1 MPKLEGK
8 LSLLATYDDIMRKSR
23 VLKTGDETEFR
34 RFVQNQE
41 QCRIKW
47 HSLEVEVESLQERIR
62 RLEAEN
68 SGLTLKL
75 KHARGQIE
83 EELEKRQFLEHER
96 DEQERQI
103 GLIRELLNDRNGRS
117 TLNEQEREKLFM
129 LSTTH
134 RSHLEGS
141 PSKRKSDEYHQ
152 DRKRLRTINESAHS
166 MLSDDEYDKTEDDLH
181 TTYLRSGRRF
191 KRPSAPPLEE
201 DLPKK
206 RKSGEDRDN
215 SIITT
220 TTVTIGANG
229 APVAA
234 ETEVKTVK
242 TLNKSFSEPALDK
255 HMPAPSRDAD
265 SEPESEDSY
274 YGTPRNNN
282 NKRRK
287 SRGILKTTPSE
298 TPVLRKAHSASKG
311 LNRVHVFMSKTVIKP
326 ENCVPCGKRIK
337 FGKLAMKCKD
347 CRSTCHPDCKDNLP
361 LPCIPLAPGTP
372 GGNKLVGGIMSDYAP
387 LERPMIPAIVVHCV
401 NEVEARGLNEVGIYR
416 LSGSDSQV
424 KELKKEFMK
433 GKGVPNLSH
442 IDDIHVVCGCMKDFL
457 RGLKEPLVT
466 FGLWKDF
473 VGAAENRDR
482 ALGLSEMYQAIS
494 QLPQANKDTLAFLI
508 LHLLRVGDIVECKM
522 PLTNLA
528 KVFGPTIVGYSV
540 PDPEPLQMIN
550 ETKYQA
556 MVMEKLFEI
565 PVDYWE
571 SYLNVDEENIYP
583 NQYNTPQT
591 PDGAMP
597 HSRLGPL
604 HTPGSHDVRSKTWG
618 KSSFTPKFSS
628 KSNHVTKKPSHFFS
642 SPKLH

>member
-141 PSKRKSDEYHQ
+141 PS
-152 DRKRLRTINESAHS
+152 KRLRTINESAHS

>member
-1 MPKLEGK
+1 MPKMESK
-8 LSLLATYDDIMRKSR
+8 LSLLAAYDDIMRKSR
-23 VLKTGDETEFR
+23 VLKAGDETEFR
-34 RFVQNQE
+34 RFVGNQE
-41 QCRIKW
+41 QCRVKW
-47 HSLEVEVESLQERIR
+47 HNLEVEVEHLQERIH

-68 SGLTLKL
+68 SGLNLKL

-83 EELEKRQFLEHER
+83 EELEKRLILEHER
-96 DEQERQI
+96 EEQERQI
-103 GLIRELLNDRNGRS
+103 GLIRELLNDRNGRG
-117 TLNEQEREKLFM
+117 TLNEQDREKLFM

-141 PSKRKSDEYHQ
+141 PSKRKSETAH
-152 DRKRLRTINESAHS
+152 REGKRLRTINESAHS

-181 TTYLRSGRRF
+181 TTYLRSGRKF
-191 KRPSAPPLEE
+191 KRPSAPPMEE
-201 DLPKK
+201 EFPKK
-206 RKSGEDRDN
+206 RRSGDEKDN

-220 TTVTIGANG
+220 TTVTIGADG

-255 HMPAPSRDAD
+255 HVAAPDRDAD

-274 YGTPRNNN
+274 YATPRNNN

-287 SRGILKTTPSE
+287 SRGILKTTPLE
-298 TPVLRKAHSASKG
+298 APILRKANSAGRG
-311 LNRVHVFMSKTVIKP
+311 LNRVHVFMSKTIIKP
-326 ENCVPCGKRIK
+326 ESCVPCGKRIK

-347 CRSTCHPDCKDNLP
+347 CRSTCHPDCKDKLP

-372 GGNKLVGGIMSDYAP
+372 SGNKAIGGIIGDFAP
-387 LERPMIPAIVVHCV
+387 IERPMIPALVVHCV
-401 NEVEARGLNEVGIYR
+401 NEVEARGLVEVGIYR
-416 LSGSDSQV
+416 VPGADSQV

-433 GKGVPNLSH
+433 GKGLPNLSH
-442 IDDIHVVCGCMKDFL
+442 IDDIHVVCGCLKDFL

-494 QLPQANKDTLAFLI
+494 QMPQANKDTLAFLV
-508 LHLLRVGDIVECKM
+508 LHLLRVGDIPDCKM
-522 PLTNLA
+522 PLSNLA
-528 KVFGPTIVGYSV
+528 KVFGPTIIGYSV

-550 ETKYQA
+550 ETKYQS
-556 MVMEKLFEI
+556 MVMEKMFEI

-571 SYLNVDEENIYP
+571 SYLNVEEENIYP
-583 NQYNTPQT
+583 NQYNTPKT
-591 PDGAMP
+591 PDGALP

-604 HTPGSHDVRSKTWG
+604 HTPGSQEFRSKTWS
-618 KSSFTPKFSS
+618 KNSFTPKFSS
-628 KSNHVTKKPSHFFS
+628 KTQHISKKPSHFFS
-642 SPKLH
+642 SPKLN

>member
-1 MPKLEGK
+1 
-8 LSLLATYDDIMRKSR
+8 
-23 VLKTGDETEFR
+23 
-34 RFVQNQE
+34 
-41 QCRIKW
+41 
-47 HSLEVEVESLQERIR
+47 
-62 RLEAEN
+62 
-68 SGLTLKL
+68 
-75 KHARGQIE
+75 
-83 EELEKRQFLEHER
+83 
-96 DEQERQI
+96 
-103 GLIRELLNDRNGRS
+103 
-117 TLNEQEREKLFM
+117 
-129 LSTTH
+129 
-134 RSHLEGS
+134 
-141 PSKRKSDEYHQ
+141 
-152 DRKRLRTINESAHS
+152 
-166 MLSDDEYDKTEDDLH
+166 
-181 TTYLRSGRRF
+181 
-191 KRPSAPPLEE
+191 
-201 DLPKK
+201 
-206 RKSGEDRDN
+206 
-215 SIITT
+215 
-220 TTVTIGANG
+220 
-229 APVAA
+229 
-234 ETEVKTVK
+234 
-242 TLNKSFSEPALDK
+242 
-255 HMPAPSRDAD
+255 
-265 SEPESEDSY
+265 
-274 YGTPRNNN
+274 
-282 NKRRK
+282 
-287 SRGILKTTPSE
+287 
-298 TPVLRKAHSASKG
+298 
-311 LNRVHVFMSKTVIKP
+311 
-326 ENCVPCGKRIK
+326 
-337 FGKLAMKCKD
+337 MKCKD

-372 GGNKLVGGIMSDYAP
+372 GGNKLVGGVMSDFAP
-387 LERPMIPAIVVHCV
+387 IERPMIPAIVVHCV

-416 LSGSDSQV
+416 VPGADSQV

-442 IDDIHVVCGCMKDFL
+442 IDDIHVVCGCLKDFL

-466 FGLWKDF
+466 FGLWRDF

-508 LHLLRVGDIVECKM
+508 LHLLRVGDIPDCKM

-556 MVMEKLFEI
+556 MVMEKMFEI

-604 HTPGSHDVRSKTWG
+604 HTPGSQDFRSKTWG

-628 KSNHVTKKPSHFFS
+628 KSNHVSKKPSHFFS

>member
-1 MPKLEGK
+1 MPKMEGK
-8 LSLLATYDDIMRKSR
+8 LSLLASYDDIMRKSR
-23 VLKTGDETEFR
+23 VLKGGDEAEFR

-47 HSLEVEVESLQERIR
+47 HSLEVEVDALQERIR

-68 SGLTLKL
+68 SGLNLKL

-103 GLIRELLNDRNGRS
+103 GLIRELLNDRNGRN
-117 TLNEQEREKLFM
+117 TLNEQERERLFM

-141 PSKRKSDEYHQ
+141 PSKRKSEVSHQ
-152 DRKRLRTINESAHS
+152 ERKRLRTINESAHS

-181 TTYLRSGRRF
+181 TTYLRNGRKI
-191 KRPSAPPLEE
+191 KRPSAPPMEE
-201 DLPKK
+201 ELPKK
-206 RKSGEDRDN
+206 RKSGDERDN

-220 TTVTIGANG
+220 TTVTIGVDG

-255 HMPAPSRDAD
+255 HMPAPCRDAD

-326 ENCVPCGKRIK
+326 ENCVPCGKRIR

-372 GGNKLVGGIMSDYAP
+372 GGNKLVGGVMSDFAP

-416 LSGSDSQV
+416 VPGADSQV

-442 IDDIHVVCGCMKDFL
+442 IDDIHVVCGCLKDFL

-466 FGLWKDF
+466 FGLWRDF

-508 LHLLRVGDIVECKM
+508 LHLLRVGDIPDCKM

-540 PDPEPLQMIN
+540 TDPEPLQMIN

-556 MVMEKLFEI
+556 MVMEKMFEI

-604 HTPGSHDVRSKTWG
+604 HTPGSQDFRSKTWG

-628 KSNHVTKKPSHFFS
+628 KSNHVSKKPSHFFS
-642 SPKLH
+642 SPKLN

>member
-1 MPKLEGK
+1 MPKMEGR
-8 LSLLATYDDIMRKSR
+8 LSLLAMYDDIMRKSR
-23 VLKTGDETEFR
+23 VLQAGDETEFR

-41 QCRIKW
+41 QCRYKW
-47 HSLEVEVESLQERIR
+47 QGLEVEVQHLQERIR
-62 RLEAEN
+62 QLESEN

-75 KHARGQIE
+75 KHARGVIE
-83 EELEKRQFLEHER
+83 EELEKARVLEQER

-103 GLIRELLNDRNGRS
+103 GLIRELLNDRNGRKD
-117 TLNEQEREKLFM
+117 LNEQERERLFM

-141 PSKRKSDEYHQ
+141 PSKRKSETSHRE
-152 DRKRLRTINESAHS
+152 RKRLRTINESAHS

-181 TTYLRSGRRF
+181 TSRLRSGRKF

-201 DLPKK
+201 EFPKK
-206 RKSGEDRDN
+206 RKSGDEKDS

-220 TTVTIGANG
+220 TTVTIGADG

-255 HMPAPSRDAD
+255 HMVAPDRDAD
-265 SEPESEDSY
+265 SEPESEESY

-282 NKRRK
+282 NRRK

-298 TPVLRKAHSASKG
+298 TPQLRKANSASKG

-326 ENCVPCGKRIK
+326 ESCVPCGKRIR

-372 GGNKLVGGIMSDYAP
+372 GGHKLIGGIISDYAP
-387 LERPMIPAIVVHCV
+387 LERPMIPALVVHCV
-401 NEVEARGLNEVGIYR
+401 NEVETRGLSEVGIYR
-416 LSGSDSQV
+416 VPGSDSQV
-424 KELKKEFMK
+424 KDLKKEFMK

-442 IDDIHVVCGCMKDFL
+442 IDDIHVVCGCLKDFL
-457 RGLKEPLVT
+457 RGMKEPLVT

-473 VGAAENRDR
+473 VSAAENRDQ
-482 ALGLSEMYQAIS
+482 ALGLSEVYQAIS

-508 LHLLRVGDIVECKM
+508 LHLLRVGDIPDCKM
-522 PLTNLA
+522 PLSNLA

-540 PDPEPLQMIN
+540 PDPEPLQMIS

-556 MVMEKLFEI
+556 MVMEKLFQI

-571 SYLNVDEENIYP
+571 SYLNVDDENIYP

-591 PDGAMP
+591 PEGSMP

-604 HTPGSHDVRSKTWG
+604 HTPGSHDFRSKTWG
-618 KSSFTPKFSS
+618 KNSFTPNKGKKGRLLPPLVPMPRSVSES
-628 KSNHVTKKPSHFFS
+628 KI
-642 SPKLH
+642 

>member
-141 PSKRKSDEYHQ
+141 PS
-152 DRKRLRTINESAHS
+152 KRLRTINESAHS

-591 PDGAMP
+591 PDGALP